1 MKATFES
8 EDPKEILRLAKSLDM
23 ACALFKILYNLPLS
37 VTDTPMDY
45 HKKVH
50 DVIEAHGINMDELL
64 D

>member
-23 ACALFKILYNLPLS
+23 ASALFTIAYNIR
-37 VTDTPMDY
+37 
-45 HKKVH
+45 H
-50 DVIEAHGINMDELL
+50 DNPEEFERDVREIIEELNIDEML

>member
-23 ACALFKILYNLPLS
+23 ASALFTIAYNLKH
-37 VTDTPMDY
+37 DTPEEFEMC
-45 HKKVH
+45 VREI
-50 DVIEAHGINMDELL
+50 IEELNIDEML